1 MKRLMSTLLASL
13 ALLAVGCSSP
23 RQELDDLDPATAGMA
38 SISFDLNVAAHQRP
52 EARLRADD
60 NFIEDKGQLWTM
72 NGLRVVL
79 YKQDESGNP
88 TEVAYAFDKD
98 IRVFQDDREGADL
111 LNPESNGGLL
121 SITGISGIAPADY
134 TIIFFSTPSQAIISA
149 TTPGKDYSEL
159 KRPLDIDFTNET
171 IHGNDLK
178 YSSKMYSSATNIDN
192 PTKVSRE
199 DLLKAIGSSP
209 LKLGS
214 ITLRATDAAILVKYE
229 NIRKEPGESEVTA
242 EDLVQLYPDVL
253 NKTLLLF
260 PQMAEDKELSLSIPM
275 DNNYSGLKSWSED
288 QFRENF
294 SYSHIK
300 VSHPY
305 FYRANSSN
313 KEITKPIVV
322 PENTTAPGDL
332 CTQTVT
338 RLIMIVQVTPTS
350 SELPY
355 SVSSKMTW
363 FSYKGKN
370 YDWIK
375 FAGKYAEAANLYKSQ
390 NPTPTDDQRELL
402 EIGLAINTAL
412 KSGTTAPQL
421 GDPLANKPEDEGYD
435 SEDLKI
441 YTKGYAFYSIPIRHF
456 SDKVAPSLETIG
468 RYAVVRNTLYLI
480 TIQSITHLGAPTY
493 ESLVEGVSYTDSSIA
508 SFTIEQDDRT
518 RIEMK
523 IDL

>member
-1 MKRLMSTLLASL
+1 MKRLKSTLLASI

-23 RQELDDLDPATAGMA
+23 RQELDDLDPATSGTA
-38 SISFDLNVAAHQRP
+38 SISFDLNVAAHQQP
-52 EARLRADD
+52 DARLRADD

-98 IRVFQDDREGADL
+98 IRLFQDDREGADL

-178 YSSKMYSSATNIDN
+178 YSTKLYSSATNIDN

-214 ITLRATDAAILVKYE
+214 VTLKATDAAILVKYE
-229 NIRKEPGESEVTA
+229 NNRKEPGESEVTA
-242 EDLVQLYPDVL
+242 EDRVQLYPDVL

-260 PQMAEDKELSLSIPM
+260 PQIAEDKELNLSIPM
-275 DNNYSGLKSWSED
+275 DNNYSGLKSWSEE

-300 VSHPY
+300 ISH
-305 FYRANSSN
+305 SSLYSAFSST
-313 KEITKPIVV
+313 KKITKPIVV

-332 CTQTVT
+332 CTQAVT
-338 RLIMIVQVTPTS
+338 RLIMKVQVTPTS
-350 SELPY
+350 SEPSY
-355 SVSSKMTW
+355 TVSSQRTW

-375 FAGKYAEAANLYKSQ
+375 FAGKYAEAATLYKSQ
-390 NPTPTDDQRELL
+390 NPTLPDDQRELL

-412 KSGTTAPQL
+412 KSGTTAPKP
-421 GDPLANKPEDEGYD
+421 GDRLIEKPAEGYD

-441 YTKGYAFYSIPIRHF
+441 YAMGYAFYSIPIRHF
-456 SDKVAPSLETIG
+456 GDDIAPSLETIG

-480 TIQSITHLGAPTY
+480 TIQSITHLGAPTC

>member
-1 MKRLMSTLLASL
+1 MKRLQSTLLASL

-23 RQELDDLDPATAGMA
+23 RQELDDIEPTTSGTA

-52 EARLRADD
+52 DARLRADD

-98 IRVFQDDREGADL
+98 IRIFQDDREGADL

-178 YSSKMYSSATNIDN
+178 YSTKLYSSATNIDN

-214 ITLRATDAAILVKYE
+214 ITLKATDAAILVKYE
-229 NIRKEPGESEVTA
+229 NIQKGSGESEVTA
-242 EDLVQLYPDVL
+242 EDRVQLYPDVL

-260 PQMAEDKELSLSIPM
+260 PQMAEDKELNLSIPM
-275 DNNYSGLKSWSED
+275 DNNYSGLWSWSEE

-300 VSHPY
+300 ISH
-305 FYRANSSN
+305 SSLYSAFSST
-313 KEITKPIVV
+313 KKITKPIVV

-332 CTQTVT
+332 CPQAVT
-338 RLIMIVQVTPTS
+338 RLIMKVQVTPTS
-350 SELPY
+350 SEPSY
-355 SVSSKMTW
+355 TVSSQRTW

-375 FAGKYAEAANLYKSQ
+375 FAGKYAEAATLYKSQ
-390 NPTPTDDQRELL
+390 NPTLTDDQREFL

-412 KSGTTAPQL
+412 KSGTTAPEP
-421 GDPLANKPEDEGYD
+421 GDRLIEKPAEGYD

-441 YTKGYAFYSIPIRHF
+441 YAQGIAFYSIPIRHF

-480 TIQSITHLGAPTY
+480 TIQSITHLGAPTC
-493 ESLVEGVSYTDSSIA
+493 ESLNKGVSYTDSSIA
-508 SFTIEQDDRT
+508 SFTVEQDDRT

>member
-1 MKRLMSTLLASL
+1 MKRLKSTLLASL

-23 RQELDDLDPATAGMA
+23 RQELDDLEPTTSGTA
-38 SISFDLNVAAHQRP
+38 SISFDLNVATHQRP
-52 EARLRADD
+52 DARLRADD

-98 IRVFQDDREGADL
+98 IRVFQDTREGSDL

-149 TTPGKDYSEL
+149 TTPGKDYNEL

-171 IHGNDLK
+171 IHGNNLK
-178 YSSKMYSSATNIDN
+178 YSTKLYSSATNIDN

-214 ITLRATDAAILVKYE
+214 ITLKATDAAILVKYE
-229 NIRKEPGESEVTA
+229 NIRKGPGESEVTA
-242 EDLVQLYPDVL
+242 EDRVQLYPDVL

-260 PQMAEDKELSLSIPM
+260 PQKAEDKELGLSIPI

-288 QFRENF
+288 KFRESF

-332 CTQTVT
+332 CPQAVT
-338 RLIMIVQVTPTS
+338 RLIMKVQVTPTS
-350 SELPY
+350 SEPSY
-355 SVSSKMTW
+355 TISSQRTW

-375 FAGKYAEAANLYKSQ
+375 FASKYAEAVTLYKAQSS
-390 NPTPTDDQRELL
+390 TLTDDQKELL
-402 EIGLAINTAL
+402 KIGLAINTAL
-412 KSGTTAPQL
+412 KSGTTTPEP
-421 GDPLANKPEDEGYD
+421 GDRLIEKPAEGYD

-441 YTKGYAFYSIPIRHF
+441 YAQGIAFYCIPIRHF
-456 SDKVAPSLETIG
+456 SDDVAPSLETIG
-468 RYAVVRNTLYLI
+468 RYAVVRNTVYLI
-480 TIQSITHLGAPTY
+480 TIKSITSLGAPTY
-493 ESLVEGVSYTDSSIA
+493 ESLIDGVSYTDSSTA

-518 RIEMK
+518 LIKTTIE
-523 IDL
+523 L

>member
-1 MKRLMSTLLASL
+1 MKRLQSTLLASL

-23 RQELDDLDPATAGMA
+23 RQELDDLDPATSGTA
-38 SISFDLNVAAHQRP
+38 SISFDLNVATHQRP
-52 EARLRADD
+52 DARLRADD

-88 TEVAYAFDKD
+88 EEVAYAFDKD
-98 IRVFQDDREGADL
+98 IRIFQDDRGGADL

-159 KRPLDIDFTNET
+159 KRPLDMDFTNET

-178 YSSKMYSSATNIDN
+178 YSTKLYSSATNIDN

-214 ITLRATDAAILVKYE
+214 ITLKATDAAILVKYV

-242 EDLVQLYPDVL
+242 EDRVQLYPDVL

-260 PQMAEDKELSLSIPM
+260 PQKAEDKELGLSIPM
-275 DNNYSGLKSWSED
+275 DNNYSGLKSWTED
-288 QFRENF
+288 QFRESF

-300 VSHPY
+300 ISH
-305 FYRANSSN
+305 SSLYSAFSST
-313 KEITKPIVV
+313 KKITKPIVV

-332 CTQTVT
+332 CPQAVT
-338 RLIMIVQVTPTS
+338 RLIMKVQVTPTS
-350 SELPY
+350 SEPSY
-355 SVSSKMTW
+355 TVSSQRTW

-375 FAGKYAEAANLYKSQ
+375 FASKYAEAATLYKSQ
-390 NPTPTDDQRELL
+390 NSTLTDDQRELL

-412 KSGTTAPQL
+412 KSGTTAPEL
-421 GDPLANKPEDEGYD
+421 GAPLIKKPAEGYD
-435 SEDLKI
+435 SKDLKI
-441 YTKGYAFYSIPIRHF
+441 YAMGYAFYSIPIRHF
-456 SDKVAPSLETIG
+456 GDDVAPSLEIIG

-480 TIQSITHLGAPTY
+480 TIQSITHLGAPTC
-493 ESLVEGVSYTDSSIA
+493 ESLNKGVSYTDSSIA

>member
-1 MKRLMSTLLASL
+1 MKRLKSTLLASL

-23 RQELDDLDPATAGMA
+23 RQELDDLEPTTSGTA
-38 SISFDLNVAAHQRP
+38 SISFDLNVAAHERP
-52 EARLRADD
+52 DARLRTED
-60 NFIEDKGQLWTM
+60 NFMEDKGQLWTM

-79 YKQDESGNP
+79 YKEDESGNP
-88 TEVAYAFDKD
+88 AEVAYAFDKN
-98 IRVFQDDREGADL
+98 IRVFQDMREGTDL
-111 LNPESNGGLL
+111 LNPESKGGML

-178 YSSKMYSSATNIDN
+178 YSTKLYSSATNIDN

-214 ITLRATDAAILVKYE
+214 ITLKATDAAILVKYE

-242 EDLVQLYPDVL
+242 EDRVQLYPDVL

-275 DNNYSGLKSWSED
+275 DNNYSGLKSWTED
-288 QFRENF
+288 QFRESF

-300 VSHPY
+300 ISH
-305 FYRANSSN
+305 SSLYSAFSST
-313 KEITKPIVV
+313 KQITKPIVV

-332 CTQTVT
+332 CTQAVT
-338 RLIMIVQVTPTS
+338 RLVMKVQVTPTS
-350 SELPY
+350 SESPY
-355 SVSSKMTW
+355 SVSSQRTW

-375 FAGKYAEAANLYKSQ
+375 FASKYAEAATLYMSQ
-390 NPTPTDDQRELL
+390 NSTLTDDQRELL

-412 KSGTTAPQL
+412 KSGTTAPEL
-421 GDPLANKPEDEGYD
+421 GSPLIKKPAEGYD
-435 SEDLKI
+435 SKDLKI
-441 YTKGYAFYSIPIRHF
+441 YAMGYAFYGIPIRHF

>member
-1 MKRLMSTLLASL
+1 MKRLKSTLLASL
-13 ALLAVGCSSP
+13 ALLTVGCSSP
-23 RQELDDLDPATAGMA
+23 RQELDDLEPTTSGTA

-52 EARLRADD
+52 DARLRADD

-98 IRVFQDDREGADL
+98 IRVFQDAREGADL
-111 LNPESNGGLL
+111 LNPGSNGGLL

-171 IHGNDLK
+171 IHGSDLM
-178 YSSKMYSSATNIDN
+178 YSTKLYSSATNIDN

-214 ITLRATDAAILVKYE
+214 ITLKATDAAILVKYE

-288 QFRENF
+288 QFRESF

-322 PENTTAPGDL
+322 PENSTAPGDL
-332 CTQTVT
+332 CPQAVT
-338 RLIMIVQVTPTS
+338 RLIMKVQVTPTS
-350 SELPY
+350 SEPSY
-355 SVSSKMTW
+355 TTSSQMTW
-363 FSYKGKN
+363 FSHKGKN

-375 FAGKYAEAANLYKSQ
+375 FKNEYEKAVAAYKAKNSK
-390 NPTPTDDQRELL
+390 PTKEQTKLL

-441 YTKGYAFYSIPIRHF
+441 YAQGIAFYGIPIRHF
-456 SDKVAPSLETIG
+456 GDDVAPSLETIG

>member
-1 MKRLMSTLLASL
+1 MKRLKSTLLASL

-23 RQELDDLDPATAGMA
+23 RQELDDLEPTTSGTA
-38 SISFDLNVAAHQRP
+38 SISFDLNVATHQRP
-52 EARLRADD
+52 DARLRADD

-98 IRVFQDDREGADL
+98 IRVFQDTREGSDL

-149 TTPGKDYSEL
+149 TTPGKDYNEL

-171 IHGNDLK
+171 IHGNNLK
-178 YSSKMYSSATNIDN
+178 YSTKLYSSATNIDN

-214 ITLRATDAAILVKYE
+214 ITLKATDAAILVKYE
-229 NIRKEPGESEVTA
+229 NIRKGPGESEVTA
-242 EDLVQLYPDVL
+242 EDRVQLYPDVL

-260 PQMAEDKELSLSIPM
+260 PQKAEDKELGLSIPI

-288 QFRENF
+288 KFRESF

-332 CTQTVT
+332 CPQAVT
-338 RLIMIVQVTPTS
+338 RLIMKVQVTPTS
-350 SELPY
+350 SEPSY
-355 SVSSKMTW
+355 TISSQRTW

-375 FAGKYAEAANLYKSQ
+375 FASKYAEAVTLYKAQSS
-390 NPTPTDDQRELL
+390 TLTDDQKELL
-402 EIGLAINTAL
+402 KIGLAINTAL
-412 KSGTTAPQL
+412 KSGTIASRL
-421 GDPLANKPEDEGYD
+421 GDPLTEKPTEGYD

-441 YTKGYAFYSIPIRHF
+441 YAQGIAFYCIPIRHF
-456 SDKVAPSLETIG
+456 SDDVAPSLETIG
-468 RYAVVRNTLYLI
+468 RYAVVRNTVYLI
-480 TIQSITHLGAPTY
+480 TIKSITSLGAPTY
-493 ESLVEGVSYTDSSIA
+493 ESLIDGVSYTDSSTA

-518 RIEMK
+518 LIKTTIE
-523 IDL
+523 L

>member
-1 MKRLMSTLLASL
+1 MKRLKSTLLASI
-13 ALLAVGCSSP
+13 ALLTVGCSSP
-23 RQELDDLDPATAGMA
+23 RQELDDLDPATSGTA

-52 EARLRADD
+52 DARLRADD

-79 YKQDESGNP
+79 YKQDESGKP
-88 TEVAYAFDKD
+88 EEVAYAFDKD
-98 IRVFQDDREGADL
+98 IRVFQDTREGADL

-178 YSSKMYSSATNIDN
+178 YSTKLYSSATNIDN

-214 ITLRATDAAILVKYE
+214 VTLKATDAAILVKYE

-242 EDLVQLYPDVL
+242 EDRVQLYPDVL

-260 PQMAEDKELSLSIPM
+260 PQIAEDKELNLSIPM
-275 DNNYSGLKSWSED
+275 DNNYSGLKSWSEE

-300 VSHPY
+300 ISH
-305 FYRANSSN
+305 SSLYSAFSST
-313 KEITKPIVV
+313 KKITKPIVV

-332 CTQTVT
+332 CTQAVT
-338 RLIMIVQVTPTS
+338 RLIMKVQVTPTS
-350 SELPY
+350 SEPSY
-355 SVSSKMTW
+355 TVSSQRTW

-375 FAGKYAEAANLYKSQ
+375 FAGKYAEAATLYKSQ
-390 NPTPTDDQRELL
+390 NPTLPDDQRELL

-412 KSGTTAPQL
+412 KSGTTAPKP
-421 GDPLANKPEDEGYD
+421 GDRLIEKPAEGYD

-441 YTKGYAFYSIPIRHF
+441 YAMGYAFYSIPIRHF
-456 SDKVAPSLETIG
+456 GDDIARSLETIG

-480 TIQSITHLGAPTY
+480 TIQSITHLGAPTC